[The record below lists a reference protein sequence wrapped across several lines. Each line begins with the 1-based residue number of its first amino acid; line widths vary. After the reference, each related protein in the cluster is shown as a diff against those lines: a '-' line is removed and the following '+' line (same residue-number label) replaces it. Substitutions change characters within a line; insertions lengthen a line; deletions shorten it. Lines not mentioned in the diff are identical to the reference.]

1 MSDWRAQS
9 LRYLISGALA
19 NLALYAAYVG
29 ATALGAAPKPAM
41 SVLFLLGILLS
52 FVLNKNWAFAYAGPS
67 RRALPRFA
75 LAYGAA
81 YFLNLGLLALFAD
94 RLGWPHQL
102 VQAAA
107 LGINAGLLF
116 LAQRY
121 WIFRA
126 ASAPAQ

>member
-1 MSDWRAQS
+1 MSDWRIQS
-9 LRYLISGALA
+9 LRYLVSGALA
-19 NLALYAAYVG
+19 NLALYAAYV
-29 ATALGAAPKPAM
+29 AITALGAPPKPAM
-41 SVLFLLGILLS
+41 SALFALGILLS
-52 FVLNKNWAFAYAGPS
+52 FVLNKNWAFAYSGPS

-81 YFLNLGLLALFAD
+81 YFLNLGMLELFAD

-121 WIFRA
+121 WIFRV
-126 ASAPAQ
+126 SAPAQ